1 MSEKINIIDNTT
13 IEGWKKKHGDVIAY
27 TVEDKV
33 AYFRKPTRQELSY
46 ASIASNQM
54 KDVIKYSESLMN
66 SCWLG
71 GDRDILEVDEYFIGA
86 MSVIEALAEVKTG
99 EVKKL

>member
-1 MSEKINIIDNTT
+1 MAEITKTT
-13 IEGWKKKHGDVIAY
+13 IEGWKKQYGDIIQY

-33 AYFRKPTRQELSY
+33 AYFHKPTRQELSY
-46 ASIASNQM
+46 ASIASNQG
-54 KDVIKYSESLMN
+54 KDPIKYSETLMN
-66 SCWLG
+66 SCFVG
-71 GDRDILEVDEYFIGA
+71 GDREILEKDEYFIGA